1 MAVVVILHNRRFL
14 ALWSGNALSLV
25 GTAGVRI
32 AYPLLALALFDSPE
46 LAGWIAFAATIPT
59 LILQVP
65 AGLIAD
71 TVNRRLL
78 MLVAQAVGLVATLAV
93 LLASALDL
101 RGLAV
106 ILIAAAVVEG
116 SAFVVF
122 GIAEVGAVRDVVDE
136 RERTVAFSFLEA
148 EQPIANLAGRAVG
161 GALFDLSRWA
171 PFLFNAFSY
180 VFCLWTLA
188 FMPRKLFDPRPPT
201 PVSPAADTSSAV
213 PASASSPTAAPASVS
228 STSSQP
234 AAFAPAVPASPTTP
248 ARAASAAASAPAA
261 VPASAAPP
269 PAAPASSSF
278 AAPPPTAPTTP
289 SFAAPP
295 PTAPT
300 SPSVAAPPPTAP
312 TTPSVDGVM
321 PETSRFWRRM
331 GEGLVWMWRIPYL
344 RLTTIVTGFT
354 NILFQ
359 CVILMILVVGTREDR
374 PAWTVGAILAAA
386 GVGGILGSFAAPRL
400 ERRFSPRALFLGCVW
415 AWTVMLA
422 MIAVST
428 HPVVLVIAWAGVGAV
443 GTVVA
448 VTLTVTRAR
457 AVPDSALGRIVSA
470 ASVITDG
477 AVPIGA
483 VLGGYLLAS
492 AGPQTTAW
500 ILSIAMLA
508 AAVVCTRLLRPAP
521 IDQASRLSPA
531 VPE

>member
-1 MAVVVILHNRRFL
+1 MALVVILHNRRFL

-25 GTAGVRI
+25 GTAGIRI
-32 AYPLLALALFDSPE
+32 AYPLLALALSDSPA
-46 LAGWIAFAATIPT
+46 LAGWIAFAATVPT

-78 MLVAQAVGLVATLAV
+78 MLAAQAVGLAATVSV

-101 RGLAV
+101 AGLTV
-106 ILIAAAVVEG
+106 ILIVAAVLEG

-136 RERTVAFSFLEA
+136 KHRTVAFSFLEA

-161 GALFDLSRWA
+161 GALFDVSRWA

-188 FMPRKLFDPRPPT
+188 AMPKRLFDPRP
-201 PVSPAADTSSAV
+201 V
-213 PASASSPTAAPASVS
+213 PTADP
-228 STSSQP
+228 
-234 AAFAPAVPASPTTP
+234 
-248 ARAASAAASAPAA
+248 
-261 VPASAAPP
+261 
-269 PAAPASSSF
+269 
-278 AAPPPTAPTTP
+278 
-289 SFAAPP
+289 
-295 PTAPT
+295 
-300 SPSVAAPPPTAP
+300 VA
-312 TTPSVDGVM
+312 
-321 PETSRFWRRM
+321 RFWHRM
-331 GEGLVWMWRIPYL
+331 GQGLVWLWRIPFL
-344 RLTTIVTGFT
+344 RMTTIVTGFT

-359 CVILMILVVGTREDR
+359 CVILMVLVVGTRDGR
-374 PAWTVGAILAAA
+374 PVWTVGAILAAA

-400 ERRFSPRALFLGCVW
+400 EREFSPRALFLSCMW

-422 MIAVST
+422 LIAVST
-428 HPVVLVIAWAGVGAV
+428 RTVVLVIAWGGVGAI

-448 VTLTVTRAR
+448 VTLTVARAR

-483 VLGGYLLAS
+483 VLGGYLLAV
-492 AGPQTTAW
+492 AGPRATAF
-500 ILSIAMLA
+500 ILLAAMLT
-508 AAVVCTRLLRPAP
+508 AAVACTRLLQPTP
-521 IDQASRLSPA
+521 LQARVQP
-531 VPE
+531 

>member
-1 MAVVVILHNRRFL
+1 MAVVVILQNRRFL

-25 GTAGVRI
+25 GTAGVRL

-46 LAGWIAFAATIPT
+46 LAGWVAFAATIPT

-65 AGLIAD
+65 AGLLAD

-78 MLVAQAVGLVATLAV
+78 MLAAQAVGLAATTAV
-93 LLASALDL
+93 LLASVLDL

-106 ILIAAAVVEG
+106 ILVVAAVLEG

-148 EQPIANLAGRAVG
+148 EQPIGILAGRAVG

-180 VFCLWTLA
+180 VFCLLTLA
-188 FMPRKLFDPRPPT
+188 VMPRKLFDPRP
-201 PVSPAADTSSAV
+201 
-213 PASASSPTAAPASVS
+213 SSP
-228 STSSQP
+228 
-234 AAFAPAVPASPTTP
+234 
-248 ARAASAAASAPAA
+248 SAP
-261 VPASAAPP
+261 
-269 PAAPASSSF
+269 
-278 AAPPPTAPTTP
+278 
-289 SFAAPP
+289 
-295 PTAPT
+295 
-300 SPSVAAPPPTAP
+300 
-312 TTPSVDGVM
+312 GVR
-321 PETSRFWRRM
+321 RFWRRM

-344 RLTTIVTGFT
+344 RLTAIVTGFT
-354 NILFQ
+354 NMLFQ
-359 CVILMILVVGTREDR
+359 CVILMILVIGTREGR

-386 GVGGILGSFAAPRL
+386 GVGGILGSLAAPRL

-415 AWTVMLA
+415 VWTVLLA

-428 HPVVLVIAWAGVGAV
+428 HTVVLVVAWAGVGAV

-448 VTLTVTRAR
+448 VTLTVNRAR

-492 AGPQTTAW
+492 AGAETTAW
-500 ILSIAMLA
+500 ILLAAMLA
-508 AAVVCTRLLRPAP
+508 AALVCTRLLRPAP
-521 IDQASRLSPA
+521 VDSRSQLSPSR
-531 VPE
+531 

>member
-1 MAVVVILHNRRFL
+1 MILHNRRFL

-32 AYPLLALALFDSPE
+32 AYPLLALALFDSPA
-46 LAGWIAFAATIPT
+46 LAGWTAFAATIPT

-78 MLVAQAVGLVATLAV
+78 MLVAQAVGLAATAAV

-106 ILIAAAVVEG
+106 ILMAAAVIEG

-188 FMPRKLFDPRPPT
+188 AMPKKLFDPRPAST
-201 PVSPAADTSSAV
+201 
-213 PASASSPTAAPASVS
+213 PASDD
-228 STSSQP
+228 
-234 AAFAPAVPASPTTP
+234 
-248 ARAASAAASAPAA
+248 
-261 VPASAAPP
+261 
-269 PAAPASSSF
+269 
-278 AAPPPTAPTTP
+278 
-289 SFAAPP
+289 
-295 PTAPT
+295 
-300 SPSVAAPPPTAP
+300 VA
-312 TTPSVDGVM
+312 
-321 PETSRFWRRM
+321 RFWRRM

-354 NILFQ
+354 NVLFQ

-428 HPVVLVIAWAGVGAV
+428 HPFVLVIAWAGVGAV

-492 AGPQTTAW
+492 AGPETTAW
-500 ILSIAMLA
+500 ILLIAMLA
-508 AAVVCTRLLRPAP
+508 AALVCTRLLRPAP
-521 IDQASRLSPA
+521 IDRTSRLSPSIT
-531 VPE
+531 E

>member
-1 MAVVVILHNRRFL
+1 MILQNRRFL

-78 MLVAQAVGLVATLAV
+78 MLVAQAVGLAATVCV

-106 ILIAAAVVEG
+106 ILIVAAVLEG

-148 EQPIANLAGRAVG
+148 EQPIGNLAGRAVG

-180 VFCLWTLA
+180 VFCLLTLA
-188 FMPRKLFDPRPPT
+188 AMPKHLFDPRPVP
-201 PVSPAADTSSAV
+201 SAE
-213 PASASSPTAAPASVS
+213 
-228 STSSQP
+228 
-234 AAFAPAVPASPTTP
+234 
-248 ARAASAAASAPAA
+248 
-261 VPASAAPP
+261 
-269 PAAPASSSF
+269 
-278 AAPPPTAPTTP
+278 
-289 SFAAPP
+289 
-295 PTAPT
+295 
-300 SPSVAAPPPTAP
+300 SVA
-312 TTPSVDGVM
+312 
-321 PETSRFWRRM
+321 RFWRRM
-331 GEGLVWMWRIPYL
+331 GEGLVWMWQIPYL
-344 RLTTIVTGFT
+344 RITTIVTGFT

-359 CVILMILVVGTREDR
+359 CVILMVLVVGTREGR

-415 AWTVMLA
+415 VWTVMLA
-422 MIAVST
+422 LIAVST
-428 HPVVLVIAWAGVGAV
+428 HTVVLVAAWAGVGAV

-483 VLGGYLLAS
+483 VLGGYLLAA
-492 AGPQTTAW
+492 AGPETTAW
-500 ILSIAMLA
+500 VLLAAMLLA
-508 AAVVCTRLLRPAP
+508 ALVCTRLLRPAP
-521 IDQASRLSPA
+521 VDSASRLSA
-531 VPE
+531 AHE